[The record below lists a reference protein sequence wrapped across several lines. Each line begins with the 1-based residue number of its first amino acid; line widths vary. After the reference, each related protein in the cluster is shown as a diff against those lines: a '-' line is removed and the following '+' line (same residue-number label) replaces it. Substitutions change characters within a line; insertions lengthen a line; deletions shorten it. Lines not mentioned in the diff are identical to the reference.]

1 MSELPSSLVKLG
13 RTTKG
18 MSCREEKV
26 EEDDDGDDQEI
37 EICIC
42 SNYAYV

>member
-18 MSCREEKV
+18 MSEEKE
-26 EEDDDGDDQEI
+26 EEDDVGDDQEI